1 MNPLLFIVTALIWGS
16 TWLAIQFQL
25 GEVMP
30 LWSLTYRFGGA
41 ALILIIF
48 CFFTKKNLRFNG
60 RQHAWIALQALLV
73 YSVSYVLFYMTSQYF
88 VSGIVAVIFA
98 SIIIWNI
105 INSRLF
111 LKSTLNLKTIIGAAA
126 GLGGLLC
133 IMWAEISRLD
143 NQDTWFLIEGLF
155 LGCSGALITSLG
167 QITTMANVRRGLPII
182 QTNALGY
189 GYASIFMALTALLF
203 GHPLAFDYSL
213 SYVSSLLY
221 LSLFGTVIAFL
232 SYLTLIDRIG
242 SDKGAYVFI
251 LTPIVALLLSSF
263 YEGFPWSPLTIVGLL
278 LIITGNILVM
288 IKRHQPSHQLLN
300 NEPKKPANTP
310 VNQSM
315 ADNA

>member
-1 MNPLLFIVTALIWGS
+1 MNPLLFVITALIWGS

-41 ALILIIF
+41 SLILIAF
-48 CFFTKKNLRFNG
+48 CLFTKKNLRFNKI
-60 RQHAWIALQALLV
+60 QNAWIALQAILI
-73 YSVSYVLFYMTSQYF
+73 YSINYVLFYMTSQYF

-105 INSRLF
+105 MNSRIF
-111 LKSTLNLKTIIGAAA
+111 LKSPLELKTIIGAAA

-133 IMWAEISRLD
+133 IMWAEIARLENKD
-143 NQDTWFLIEGLF
+143 IWYLMEGML
-155 LGCSGALITSLG
+155 LGCTGAFIASLG
-167 QITTMANVRRGLPII
+167 QITTIANVRRGLPIL

-189 GYASIFMALTALLF
+189 GYASIFMALTALFL
-203 GHPLAFDYSL
+203 GHPVSFDFSFP
-213 SYVSSLLY
+213 YVSSLLY
-221 LSLFGTVIAFL
+221 LSLFGTVIAFI

-251 LTPIVALLLSSF
+251 LTPIIALLLSSF
-263 YEGFPWSPLTIVGLL
+263 YEGFPWSSLTIVGLF
-278 LIITGNILVM
+278 LIVIGNVLVM
-288 IKRHQPSHQLLN
+288 LKHQKSRTQHPN
-300 NEPKKPANTP
+300 NEPHQPANTP
-310 VNQSM
+310 AHHSM